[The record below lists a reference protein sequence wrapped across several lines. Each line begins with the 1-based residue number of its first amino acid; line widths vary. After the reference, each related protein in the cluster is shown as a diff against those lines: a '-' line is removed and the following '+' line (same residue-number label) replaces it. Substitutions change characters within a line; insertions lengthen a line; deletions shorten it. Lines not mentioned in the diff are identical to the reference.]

1 MSASHD
7 PAMLDDVAVYAL
19 GSLPASDAERVRAH
33 LATCAECR
41 AELQALQPAVTSLA
55 ASAEQ
60 SPGALLK
67 ARVMRTVR
75 ADAQAHAQ
83 AAPAKKQPSVW
94 PAYFVAAACFAIALV
109 STLMNL
115 SLVGQLRQA
124 QTKVAQIDRN
134 STGLARS
141 LAQERATLADIMDDS
156 ARRFPVNGGEVIR
169 VRDKLYI
176 TLHDVPA
183 PPRGKVYQAWTLAK
197 GAKLMSPSLTFVPD
211 RHGVA
216 VISLPVDARQ
226 TAAVAVSV
234 EPDGGS
240 KQPTSTPTF
249 VVSTG

>member
-1 MSASHD
+1 MNAPHD

-41 AELQALQPAVTSLA
+41 AELHALQPAVTALA

-75 ADAQAHAQ
+75 ADAQAHAV
-83 AAPAKKQPSVW
+83 PAKKQPSVW
-94 PAYFVAAACFAIALV
+94 PAYFVAAACFAIALI
-109 STLMNL
+109 STLVNL

-124 QTKVAQIDRN
+124 QTKVAQIDSN
-134 STGLARS
+134 SSGLARS
-141 LAQERATLADIMDDS
+141 LAQERATLADIMDDK
-156 ARRFPVNGGEVIR
+156 AQRFPVSGGEVIR
-169 VRDKLYI
+169 VHDKLYI

-249 VVSTG
+249 VVSIG